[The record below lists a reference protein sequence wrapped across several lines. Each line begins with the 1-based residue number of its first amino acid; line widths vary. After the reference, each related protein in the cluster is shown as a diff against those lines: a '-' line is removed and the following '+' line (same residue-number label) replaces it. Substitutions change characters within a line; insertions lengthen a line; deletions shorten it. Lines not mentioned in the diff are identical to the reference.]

1 MTEKQLS
8 KKLKEIPAYLVPEII
23 DYIDFLLKKH
33 GSKKVNGDFNF
44 KWESGLTEI
53 SDKFTSVELQHKSM
67 DWR

>member
-8 KKLKEIPAYLVPEII
+8 DKLKEIPTYLFPEII

-33 GSKKVNGDFNF
+33 GSKKGSENFNF
-44 KWESGLTEI
+44 KWENGLTEI
-53 SDKFTSVELQHKSM
+53 SDSFTSVELQHKSM